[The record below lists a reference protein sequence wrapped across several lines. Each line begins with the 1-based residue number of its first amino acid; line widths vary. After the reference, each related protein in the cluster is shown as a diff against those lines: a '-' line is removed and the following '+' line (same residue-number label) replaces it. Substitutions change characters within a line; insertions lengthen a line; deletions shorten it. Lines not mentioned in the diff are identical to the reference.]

1 MKTFITETKV
11 NMIKPGKD
19 YYVVSLAFCLL
30 IFVFIVINF
39 SSVFNKQ
46 QNDFRQL
53 VSSNSQFSADLVV
66 VIMLMILW
74 IIFDRI
80 IYKLISIESLGYWNN
95 LDLETIRKYKQAILS
110 N

>member
-1 MKTFITETKV
+1 
-11 NMIKPGKD
+11 MIKPGKD